1 MNQLER
7 YVVNVEGVVVRADG
21 RYLMIIRSYLKR
33 HEPGALTMPG
43 GKVEQAGT
51 NDGILEAH
59 VRREI
64 EEETG
69 VTVHDDIRYLESKS
83 FVTGDGEPVIDVVFL
98 CRYKAGEPAITR
110 PEEVDAI
117 YWMTAD
123 EILAHPR
130 TRPWIAQS
138 IQRAE
143 AARTEV

>member
-1 MNQLER
+1 MTPAER
-7 YVVNVEGVVVRADG
+7 YIVNVEGVVVNDEG
-21 RYLMIIRSYLKR
+21 RYLMIVRSHLKR

-43 GKVEQAGT
+43 GKVEQVGT
-51 NDGILEAH
+51 EDGVLEAN

-69 VTVHDDIRYLESKS
+69 VSVYDDIHYLESKS

-98 CRYKAGEPAITR
+98 CRYKTGTPRITR

-117 YWMTAD
+117 HWMSAE

-130 TRPWIAQS
+130 TQPWIAQS
-138 IQRAE
+138 IQLAE
-143 AARTEV
+143 SMRR